1 MKRTAAIGAAGVGIF
16 TTDSHAAS
24 FPAIDNRYASRNIGN
39 QPVDV
44 PLVAALL
51 INRGPLPFSSDEHSM
66 DSEWVRTFDHRKRAI
81 RTHNAEKRSATEGL
95 RPSVPC

>member
-66 DSEWVRTFDHRKRAI
+66 DSEWVRTFDPPNSRALV
-81 RTHNAEKRSATEGL
+81 AATDKFA
-95 RPSVPC
+95 